1 MGFGELYNL
10 ACKGS
15 LMIRFIRFLISPNRL
30 ERFFRERSEQELILA
45 PLLYLLALRAEEED

>member
-10 ACKGS
+10 ACKITS
-15 LMIRFIRFLISPNRL
+15 QIRFIRFLISPNRL

-45 PLLYLLALRAEEED
+45 PLLYLLAL

>member
-15 LMIRFIRFLISPNRL
+15 LMIRFIR
-30 ERFFRERSEQELILA
+30 FRERSEQELILA